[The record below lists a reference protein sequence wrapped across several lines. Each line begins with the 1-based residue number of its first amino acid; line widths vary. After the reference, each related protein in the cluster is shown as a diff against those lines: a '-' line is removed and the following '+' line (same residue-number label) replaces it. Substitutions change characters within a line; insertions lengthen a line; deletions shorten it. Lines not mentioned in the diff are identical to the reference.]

1 MLQSVQE
8 LIDEKEKF
16 EKELKIVQI
25 ELKDTLAL
33 NIELVRENKKKD
45 VRIAKGDQYFAE
57 LKEQNATDYQQHE
70 LEQLHSQEKME
81 YEVSLH
87 TATLEKIRIEK
98 KRFEHFPHVLDLQNM
113 EPVICDNYI
122 KI

>member
-1 MLQSVQE
+1 MLQSIQE
-8 LIDEKEKF
+8 LNEEKDKL
-16 EKELKIVQI
+16 EKELKIVQL

-45 VRIAKGDQYFAE
+45 LRIAKGDEYFAN

-70 LEQLHSQEKME
+70 LEKLHSQEKME

-87 TATLEKIRIEK
+87 SAMLEKIRVEK
-98 KRFEHFPHVLDLQNM
+98 KRLLMKNFVLTLQR
-113 EPVICDNYI
+113 VI
-122 KI
+122 